1 MLNLEFVCLLS
12 EACAAVSNN
21 CVETEPLNVGKKIK
35 NPYMFDWIA
44 VHVFMHFEISS
55 QDDIEKDR

>member
-21 CVETEPLNVGKKIK
+21 CVETEPLNVEKKIK
-35 NPYMFDWIA
+35 NPYIFDWIA
-44 VHVFMHFEISS
+44 V
-55 QDDIEKDR
+55 QTAA

>member
-21 CVETEPLNVGKKIK
+21 CVETEPLNVEKKKKIHIYLIGLQYR
-35 NPYMFDWIA
+35 PQHDCLHAF
-44 VHVFMHFEISS
+44 
-55 QDDIEKDR
+55 

>member
-21 CVETEPLNVGKKIK
+21 CVETEPLTVEKKKIHIYLIGLQYR
-35 NPYMFDWIA
+35 PQHDCLRAF
-44 VHVFMHFEISS
+44 
-55 QDDIEKDR
+55 

>member
-21 CVETEPLNVGKKIK
+21 CVETEPLNVEKKNKKSI
-35 NPYMFDWIA
+35 YWIGLQYRPQHDCLHA
-44 VHVFMHFEISS
+44 F
-55 QDDIEKDR
+55 